1 MFYTLGPIFFRASPM
16 EVPSKIL
23 KPKNSLD
30 SSSDRKYDS
39 VKVKSK
45 FDDPNMFKNVSK
57 EELISNG
64 ILVQVRQYK
73 NTKQLPIVGGKTVE
87 TKKGRAV
94 TFYKRRHK
102 IWLEVA
108 GQIYFPAVEPDHIA
122 GIFKDFTSD
131 ELLRN
136 DRGEKSDL
144 SNCPLCNGRFVTER
158 ELMSHC
164 ASCNGESRF
173 V

>member
-1 MFYTLGPIFFRASPM
+1 M
-16 EVPSKIL
+16 
-23 KPKNSLD
+23 
-30 SSSDRKYDS
+30 
-39 VKVKSK
+39 
-45 FDDPNMFKNVSK
+45 
-57 EELISNG
+57 
-64 ILVQVRQYK
+64 
-73 NTKQLPIVGGKTVE
+73 E
-87 TKKGRAV
+87 TKKGQAV